1 MRVCQFRHFGT
12 HVNVQ
17 REWLDRQQFLVL
29 QTLSPLSNIEVSNS
43 ARSGL
48 ITPPATR

>member
-17 REWLDRQQFLVL
+17 RKRLDRQQFLVL
-29 QTLSPLSNIEVSNS
+29 QTLSPLSNIEAANS
-43 ARSGL
+43 AGFGEAVAR
-48 ITPPATR
+48 IP